1 MKKILSNTKKRK
13 LNETNFNI
21 EEASEKEGET
31 FDIDDFENLDLSSND
46 ESS

>member
-1 MKKILSNTKKRK
+1 LSTNKKRK

-21 EEASEKEGET
+21 DEASEKEGEA
-31 FDIDDFENLDLSSND
+31 FDIDDFENLDLSSDD